1 MREKYRVKIA
11 REAEADLAE
20 IWAYIAADSVD
31 NANQFI
37 LQLERRMKTLESSPR
52 RCPLI
57 SENELLGAQYRHL
70 VIKKYRTIFRVSND
84 TVYVLR
90 VIHGG
95 RLLDTSLIN
104 E

>member
-11 REAEADLAE
+11 RQAETDLAE
-20 IWAYIAADSVD
+20 IWAYFASDSVD

-37 LQLERRMKTLESSPR
+37 LKLEARMRTLAGSPR

-57 SENELLGAQYRHL
+57 SENELLDTEYRHL
-70 VIKKYRTIFRVSND
+70 VVKKYRTVFRISDD
-84 TVYVLR
+84 TVYILR

-95 RLLDTSLIN
+95 RLLDTSMI
-104 E
+104 ET